1 MFSIGDLFY
10 LLLRNIQYKKNVK
23 ERLLT
28 LYTITIQKGVLGH
41 NAGSSPKAHIL
52 FSFEEIVH
60 LIIQQNF
67 LWGLIRNDHLVTN
80 ISVCV
85 CAPGTCSRGPPLRSS
100 QSTYIHVQRNEY
112 TLKKHLASVYK

>member
-10 LLLRNIQYKKNVK
+10 LLLRNTQYEKNVK

-28 LYTITIQKGVLGH
+28 LYTITIQKGALGR

-60 LIIQQNF
+60 LIIPQNF
-67 LWGLIRNDHLVTN
+67 LWGLIRNDRLVTN

-85 CAPGTCSRGPPLRSS
+85 CAPGTCS
-100 QSTYIHVQRNEY
+100 
-112 TLKKHLASVYK
+112 